1 MANITS
7 IMNKVARNA
16 QVLGLTVSAQTANSV
31 SIAADGGATLT
42 VAYALAAILP
52 PMGGV
57 DPTVS
62 PYLGIGIANPGQ
74 LTLTSTNTGGAVADV
89 INGPISAQVLCMLA
103 WFANDIILADATTPV
118 STANG
123 YAQGIAR
130 LRGDSDMIGVGQ

>member
-16 QVLGLTVSAQTANSV
+16 QVMGLTVASQTASTV
-31 SIAADGGATLT
+31 VIQDSSATLT
-42 VAYALAAILP
+42 VGYALAAIQY

-74 LTLTSTNTGGAVADV
+74 LTLTSSNSGGTVADV
-89 INGPISAQVLCMLA
+89 IDSAVAAQVLAMLA
-103 WFANDIILADATTPV
+103 WFDNDIILADATTPI
-118 STANG
+118 TTTNG

-130 LRGDSDMIGVGQ
+130 IRGDSDLIGMGQ